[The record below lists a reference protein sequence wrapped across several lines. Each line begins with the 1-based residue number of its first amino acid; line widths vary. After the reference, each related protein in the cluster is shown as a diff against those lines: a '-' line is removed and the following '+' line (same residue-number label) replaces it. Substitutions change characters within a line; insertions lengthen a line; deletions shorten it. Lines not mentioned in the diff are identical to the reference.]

1 MTEEGARPLPPRA
14 ASRRDPRRAARAV
27 LAVIG
32 LGAPVVVYLAFIHH
46 YALNVVAR
54 DEWSDVSTVWLSR
67 HGKMGLDQL
76 WTPGSV
82 DRLFF
87 PRLVVTVRAR
97 LGRDHRVPDNPG
109 DARRDQGDA
118 LVNRAPTTE
127 LSR

>member
-14 ASRRDPRRAARAV
+14 PRRAPRAMP
-27 LAVIG
+27 AVMG
-32 LGAPVVVYLAFIHH
+32 LGAPILLYLAFIHH
-46 YALNVVAR
+46 YVLNVVAR
-54 DEWSDVSTVWLSR
+54 DERSGDSTVWPSR
-67 HGKMGLDQL
+67 HGEMGQL

-82 DRLFF
+82 ERLFF
-87 PRLVVTVRAR
+87 PRLVVTVRAC